1 MNKKLLS
8 GILTASML
16 FGTGANVFAADFGI
30 GDKYEAQEDAS
41 AKEQTQ
47 KLYENRPALL
57 KQAEDLNR
65 GLVAVPAK
73 DGGILVSWRYL
84 GTDRSDVY
92 AILYRNDEYIAT
104 VSDTTNYL
112 DKNGKSNDK
121 YRIMVR
127 DSTCNNTDAFSAG
140 GAKVLDTA
148 ECTAWDKEYMS
159 IPIKKYDKGNY
170 IIDDASVGDLDG
182 DGEYEII
189 VRRTPADYFNQ
200 LQVETDPD
208 TKEVTKVIDTREAYP
223 LIEAYKMNGTHMWT
237 LDIGKNEAN
246 EIDVNFLVYDLDGDG
261 KAEVVMRSY
270 DGMTDGKG
278 NKIGVAD
285 ADWTQ
290 SLQKQKDRQY
300 FAKGNE
306 YLSVFD
312 GQTGAEVART
322 ELLPKRDPLSSWSSK
337 YKDTSRL
344 TKRASHYLLS
354 TAYLNGETP
363 SIVML
368 RGAWDAV
375 KLAAWDY
382 KDGKFTEL
390 WQYDSGD
397 TQTTENMYNAGY
409 HSMAVADIDFD
420 GKDEI
425 LSGAGAIDN
434 DGKFMYATYADVDGE
449 KIKLCHGDAFDVA
462 KMTLDYDGYYIWSCH
477 ETKELPANIDL
488 HDARTGQVIYGFN
501 KPKDTGRSRAADIDP
516 TSKGWEVWGS
526 TGTPLMSYDGTQLVS
541 GVASEL
547 EPSLKDKTLA
557 LGSGETLADG
567 WNTFRYRYSDGSFM
581 KNDEGQ
587 VISTTL
593 PMNFKAF
600 WDGDLLSE
608 FVDGTTIS
616 KYNWKDKCVDILYEA
631 AGCAS
636 NGGTKAVPC
645 LTADIFGDWR
655 EEIIWRD
662 VNNTEL
668 RIYATPYETNYK
680 IPTLMHDITYR
691 QAIAWQNNHYNQ
703 PANTS
708 FYMGAETETVP
719 APEIKT
725 TSGKINPDLQAA
737 EEKHIELST
746 GNVISTLCPPPPL
759 SLPFTDIDNFSWA
772 ENSIRVMY
780 FSDIIHGMTDTTF
793 VPDGT
798 VTKGQFATMI
808 VNSLELP
815 VAKTEDGAH
824 WAQTYADAAKDAGLI
839 DENIAFETAADLDAP
854 ITREEMAAIMVKCKE
869 YKCGKMISVIIV
881 PFDDTDNISNWATDY
896 IKKAV
901 ELNIISGF
909 EDNTFRPKETATR
922 AQAAVM
928 LDKLFAT
935 LQK

>member
-16 FGTGANVFAADFGI
+16 LSAGANAFAADFGI
-30 GDKYEAQEDAS
+30 GDKYEAQEDAA

-47 KLYENRPALL
+47 KLYENRPAIL

-84 GTDRSDVY
+84 GTDPSDTYVE
-92 AILYRNDEYIAT
+92 LYRNDKKIARIT
-104 VSDTTNYL
+104 DTTNYA
-112 DKNGKSNDK
+112 DKDGKSGDK
-121 YRIMVR
+121 YKIAIFK
-127 DSTCNNTDAFSAG
+127 NPKEKTDVFVAF
-140 GAKVLDTA
+140 DTA

-159 IPIKKYDKGNY
+159 IPVKKYDKGNY

-246 EIDVNFLVYDLDGDG
+246 EIDVNFLVYDFDGDG

-285 ADWTQ
+285 ADWTK

-300 FAKGNE
+300 FAEGNE

-312 GQTGAEVART
+312 GETGAEEART

-397 TQTTENMYNAGY
+397 TQTTENMYNTGY

-434 DGKFMYATYADVDGE
+434 DGKFMYATYADVSGE

-462 KMTLDYDGYYIWSCH
+462 KMTPDYDGYYIWACH

-516 TSKGWEVWGS
+516 TNKGWEVWGS
-526 TGTPLMSYDGTQLVS
+526 TGTPLMSYDGTQLIS
-541 GVASEL
+541 GVAAEL

-567 WNTFRYRYSDGSFM
+567 WNTFRYRYADGSFM

-593 PMNFKAF
+593 PMNFKSF

-725 TSGKINPDLQAA
+725 TSGKVNPDLQAA
-737 EEKHIELST
+737 DEKHIELSVGVVPRST
-746 GNVISTLCPPPPL
+746 GTICGIFIDKSI
-759 SLPFTDIDNFSWA
+759 PFTDINSHWA
-772 ENSIRVMY
+772 YLAITSAY
-780 FSDIIHGMTDTTF
+780 KWGIINGMTDTTF

-798 VTKGQFATMI
+798 ITKGQFATMI
-808 VNSLELP
+808 VNSLKLP
-815 VAKTEDGAH
+815 ISKTEDGTH
-824 WAQTYADAAKDAGLI
+824 WAQIYADTAKEAGLI
-839 DENIAFETAADLDAP
+839 DENIAFETTDDLDVP
-854 ITREEMAAIMVKCKE
+854 ITREEMTSIIIKARE
-869 YKCGKMISVIIV
+869 YNTLKLAVPVDITFIDKDTIS
-881 PFDDTDNISNWATDY
+881 DWATND

-901 ELNIISGF
+901 KLNIISGF

-928 LDKLFAT
+928 LDKLFTA

>member
-1 MNKKLLS
+1 MNKKIISGVLS
-8 GILTASML
+8 AVML
-16 FGTGANVFAADFGI
+16 MSTVAFAADFGI
-30 GDKYEAQEDAS
+30 GDEYRRDEDTTAKAQTRE
-41 AKEQTQ
+41 
-47 KLYENRPALL
+47 LYSNRPATL

-84 GTDRSDVY
+84 GTDNKTDFTLSK
-92 AILYRNDEYIAT
+92 NGSKIAE
-104 VSDTTNYL
+104 VSDTTNYV
-112 DKNGKSNDK
+112 DKDGKPGDEYTLTVDDETTTVK
-121 YRIMVR
+121 
-127 DSTCNNTDAFSAG
+127 
-140 GAKVLDTA
+140 
-148 ECTAWDKEYMS
+148 AWDKEYMS
-159 IPIKKYDKGNY
+159 IPVKKYDKGNY
-170 IIDDASVGDLDG
+170 IVDDASVGDLDG
-182 DGEYEII
+182 DGDYEII

-200 LQVETDPD
+200 LQVDEET
-208 TKEVTKVIDTREAYP
+208 KKVIDTREAYP
-223 LIEAYKMNGTHMWT
+223 LIEAYEMDGTHLWT
-237 LDIGKNEAN
+237 LDIGKNEVN
-246 EIDVNFLVYDLDGDG
+246 EIDVNFLVYDFDGDG

-300 FAKGNE
+300 LAEGNE

-312 GQTGAEVART
+312 GQTGEEIART

-337 YKDTSRL
+337 YSDTSRL
-344 TKRASHYLLS
+344 TKRASHFLLS

-409 HSMAVADIDFD
+409 HSMAVADVDFD

-425 LSGAGAIDN
+425 LSGAGAIDD

-449 KIKLCHGDAFDVA
+449 KIKLGHGDAFDVA
-462 KMTLDYDGYYIWSCH
+462 KMTPSYDGYYVWSCH
-477 ETKELPANIDL
+477 ETKNLPANIDL

-526 TGTPLMSYDGTQLVS
+526 TGTPLMSYDGKQLVS
-541 GVASEL
+541 GVAAEL
-547 EPSLKDKTLA
+547 EPSLNDQTLA

-567 WNTFRYRYSDGSFM
+567 WNTFRYRYADGSFM

-587 VISTTL
+587 VVSTTL
-593 PMNFKAF
+593 PMNFKAY

-608 FVDGTTIS
+608 FVDNTTIS
-616 KYNWKDKCVDILYEA
+616 KYNWNDKCVDILYEA
-631 AGCAS
+631 DGCAS
-636 NGGTKAVPC
+636 NNGTKAVPC
-645 LTADIFGDWR
+645 LVADIFGDWR

-662 VNNTEL
+662 AANTEL
-668 RIYATPYETNYK
+668 RIYATPYETSYK

-691 QAIAWQNNHYNQ
+691 EAVAWQNNHYNQ
-703 PANTS
+703 PTNTS
-708 FYMGAETETVP
+708 FYMGAETKRIPVSK
-719 APEIKT
+719 IKT
-725 TSGKINPDLQAA
+725 ASGKIT
-737 EEKHIELST
+737 LSA
-746 GNVISTLCPPPPL
+746 SDY
-759 SLPFTDIDNFSWA
+759 LPITSVLDINSSFTDIGSHWA
-772 ENSIRVMY
+772 KDYILEMWAQGVIN
-780 FSDIIHGMTDTTF
+780 GMTDKTF

-808 VNSLELP
+808 VNTLELP
-815 VAKTEDGAH
+815 TGEAKDGEH
-824 WAQTYADAAKDAGLI
+824 WAKPYANAAKDTNLI
-839 DENIAFETAADLDAP
+839 DEHIAFETTADLDAP
-854 ITREEMAAIMVKCKE
+854 ITREEMASIVTRAAKYKNVTAPE
-869 YKCGKMISVIIV
+869 YQ
-881 PFDDTDNISNWATDY
+881 
-896 IKKAV
+896 KAV
-901 ELNIISGF
+901 MSDFESIAEWAQNDVNDAVMLEIITGF
-909 EDNTFRPKETATR
+909 EDGTFRPKETATR

-928 LDKLFAT
+928 LFKLFML
-935 LQK
+935 LQ

>member
-1 MNKKLLS
+1 
-8 GILTASML
+8 
-16 FGTGANVFAADFGI
+16 
-30 GDKYEAQEDAS
+30 
-41 AKEQTQ
+41 
-47 KLYENRPALL
+47 
-57 KQAEDLNR
+57 
-65 GLVAVPAK
+65 
-73 DGGILVSWRYL
+73 
-84 GTDRSDVY
+84 
-92 AILYRNDEYIAT
+92 
-104 VSDTTNYL
+104 
-112 DKNGKSNDK
+112 
-121 YRIMVR
+121 
-127 DSTCNNTDAFSAG
+127 
-140 GAKVLDTA
+140 
-148 ECTAWDKEYMS
+148 
-159 IPIKKYDKGNY
+159 
-170 IIDDASVGDLDG
+170 
-182 DGEYEII
+182 
-189 VRRTPADYFNQ
+189 
-200 LQVETDPD
+200 
-208 TKEVTKVIDTREAYP
+208 
-223 LIEAYKMNGTHMWT
+223 MNGTHMWT

-246 EIDVNFLVYDLDGDG
+246 EIDVNFLVYDFDGDG

-300 FAKGNE
+300 FAEGNE

-434 DGKFMYATYADVDGE
+434 DGKFMYATYADVNGE

-462 KMTLDYDGYYIWSCH
+462 KMTPDYDGYYIWSCH

-516 TSKGWEVWGS
+516 TNKGWEVWGS

-567 WNTFRYRYSDGSFM
+567 WNTFRYRYADGSFM

-636 NGGTKAVPC
+636 NSGTKAVPC

-725 TSGKINPDLQAA
+725 TSGKVNPDLQAA
-737 EEKHIELST
+737 DEKHIELSVGVVPRST
-746 GNVISTLCPPPPL
+746 GTICGIFIDKSI
-759 SLPFTDIDNFSWA
+759 PFTDINSHWA
-772 ENSIRVMY
+772 YLAITSAY
-780 FSDIIHGMTDTTF
+780 KWGIINGMTDTTF

-808 VNSLELP
+808 VNSLKLP
-815 VAKTEDGAH
+815 ISKTEDGTH
-824 WAQTYADAAKDAGLI
+824 WAQIYADTAKETGLI
-839 DENIAFETAADLDAP
+839 DENIALETTDDLDVP
-854 ITREEMAAIMVKCKE
+854 ITREEMTSIIIKARE
-869 YKCGKMISVIIV
+869 YNTLKLAVPVDITFIDKDTIS
-881 PFDDTDNISNWATDY
+881 DWATDD

-901 ELNIISGF
+901 KLNIISGF

-922 AQAAVM
+922 AQAALM
-928 LDKLFAT
+928 LDKLFTA

>member
-1 MNKKLLS
+1 MNKKLIS
-8 GILTASML
+8 GILSAVML
-16 FGTGANVFAADFGI
+16 LGAGANALAADFGI
-30 GDKYEAQEDAS
+30 GDKYEAQEDMA
-41 AKEQTQ
+41 AMVQTN
-47 KLYENRPALL
+47 KLYSDRPSLL

-65 GLVAVPAK
+65 GLVAVPAE

-84 GTDRSDVY
+84 GTDGKTDFTLSRNGEK
-92 AILYRNDEYIAT
+92 ILEISNKTNYVDKDGKAGDEYTLT
-104 VSDTTNYL
+104 VGDETTTV
-112 DKNGKSNDK
+112 K
-121 YRIMVR
+121 
-127 DSTCNNTDAFSAG
+127 
-140 GAKVLDTA
+140 
-148 ECTAWDKEYMS
+148 AWDKEYMS
-159 IPIKKYDKGNY
+159 IPVKQYDKGNY
-170 IIDDASVGDLDG
+170 IVDDASVGDLDG
-182 DGEYEII
+182 DGDYEII

-200 LQVETDPD
+200 LQVDEET
-208 TKEVTKVIDTREAYP
+208 KKVIDTREAYP
-223 LIEAYKMNGTHMWT
+223 LVEAYEMDGTHLWT

-285 ADWTQ
+285 ADWVQ

-300 FAKGNE
+300 LAEGNE

-312 GQTGAEVART
+312 GQTGEEIART
-322 ELLPKRDPLSSWSSK
+322 ELLPKRDPLTSWASK

-375 KLAAWDY
+375 KLAAWDF

-409 HSMAVADIDFD
+409 HSMAVADVDFD

-425 LSGAGAIDN
+425 LSGAGAIDD

-462 KMTLDYDGYYIWSCH
+462 KMTPKYDGYYVWACH

-516 TSKGWEVWGS
+516 TSEGWEVWGS
-526 TGTPLMSYDGTQLVS
+526 TGTPLMSYDGKQLVS
-541 GVASEL
+541 GVAAEL
-547 EPSLKDKTLA
+547 EPSLKDQSLA

-567 WNTFRYRYSDGSFM
+567 WNTFRYRYADGSFM

-587 VISTTL
+587 VVSTTL
-593 PMNFKAF
+593 PMNFKAY

-616 KYNWKDKCVDILYEA
+616 KYNWNDKCVDILYEA
-631 AGCAS
+631 TGCAS
-636 NGGTKAVPC
+636 NNGSKAVPC
-645 LTADIFGDWR
+645 LVADIFGDWR

-662 VNNTEL
+662 ANNTEL
-668 RIYATPYETNYK
+668 RIYATPYETDYN

-691 QAIAWQNNHYNQ
+691 EAVAWQNNHYNQ
-703 PANTS
+703 PTNTS
-708 FYMGAETETVP
+708 FYMGAETKMVP
-719 APEIKT
+719 TPEIKT
-725 TSGKINPDLQAA
+725 TSGKVNPYF
-737 EEKHIELST
+737 EELNIAHLDIAL
-746 GNVISTLCPPPPL
+746 G
-759 SLPFTDIDNFSWA
+759 SLAVVPFTDIDASHWA
-772 ENSIRVMY
+772 YN
-780 FSDIIHGMTDTTF
+780 DITCTYNAGIIKGMTETTF

-798 VTKGQFATMI
+798 VTKGQFATLI
-808 VNSLELP
+808 VNALGLPIAKLE
-815 VAKTEDGAH
+815 EGAH
-824 WAQTYADAAKDAGLI
+824 WAKVYADAAKEAKLI
-839 DENIAFETAADLDAP
+839 DEHIAFETNADLDAP
-854 ITREEMAAIMVKCKE
+854 ITREEMASIVTRAAK
-869 YKCGKMISVIIV
+869 YKNVTA
-881 PFDDTDNISNWATDY
+881 PENE
-896 IKKAV
+896 KAV
-901 ELNIISGF
+901 MSDFEEIADWAQGDVNDAVLLKIITGF
-909 EDNTFRPKETATR
+909 EDGTFRPKETATR

-928 LDKLFAT
+928 VYKLLFKFIA
-935 LQK
+935 K

>member
-1 MNKKLLS
+1 MNKKIIA
-8 GILTASML
+8 GILSAVML
-16 FGTGANVFAADFGI
+16 TGANVFAADFGI
-30 GDKYEAQEDAS
+30 GEKYEAQEDAA

-47 KLYENRPALL
+47 KLYENRPAIL

-84 GTDRSDVY
+84 GTDPSDTYVE
-92 AILYRNDEYIAT
+92 LYRNDEKIIARIT
-104 VSDTTNYL
+104 DTTNYV
-112 DKNGKSNDK
+112 DKDGKSGDK
-121 YRIMVR
+121 YKLVIFENPQVK
-127 DSTCNNTDAFSAG
+127 TDVFVAF
-140 GAKVLDTA
+140 DTA

-159 IPIKKYDKGNY
+159 IPVKKYDKGNY

-200 LQVETDPD
+200 MQVETNPD

-223 LIEAYKMNGTHMWT
+223 LVEAYKMDGTHMWT

-246 EIDVNFLVYDLDGDG
+246 EIDVNFLVYDFDGDG

-285 ADWTQ
+285 ADWTK

-300 FAKGNE
+300 LAEGNE

-312 GQTGAEVART
+312 GQTGAEIART
-322 ELLPKRDPLSSWSSK
+322 ELLPTRDPLSSWASK

-354 TAYLNGETP
+354 TAYLHGETP

-375 KLAAWDY
+375 KVAAWDY

-397 TQTTENMYNAGY
+397 TQTTDNMYNAGY

-425 LSGAGAIDN
+425 LSGAGAIDDN
-434 DGKFMYATYADVDGE
+434 GKFMYATYADVGGE
-449 KIKLCHGDAFDVA
+449 KIKLCHGDAFDAA
-462 KMTLDYDGYYIWSCH
+462 KMTPHYDGYYIWACH

-526 TGTPLMSYDGTQLVS
+526 TGTPLMSYNGTQLVS
-541 GVASEL
+541 GVAAEL
-547 EPSLKDKTLA
+547 EPSLKDLTIA

-567 WNTFRYRYSDGSFM
+567 WNTFRYRYADGSFM

-616 KYNWKDKCVDILYEA
+616 KYNWNDKCVDILYEA

-668 RIYATPYETNYK
+668 RIYATPYETYYK

-725 TSGKINPDLQAA
+725 TSGKVNPDLQAA
-737 EEKHIELST
+737 DKKHLELPIDMQSST
-746 GNVISTLCPPPPL
+746 IPYPFIDIVSHWAKDYISEM
-759 SLPFTDIDNFSWA
+759 FKQG
-772 ENSIRVMY
+772 
-780 FSDIIHGMTDTTF
+780 IINGMTDTTF
-793 VPDGT
+793 VPDGK
-798 VTKGQFATMI
+798 VTKGQFATLI
-808 VNSLELP
+808 VNALGLP
-815 VAKTEDGAH
+815 VAKTEEGAH
-824 WAQTYADAAKDAGLI
+824 WAKVYADVAKEAKLV
-839 DENIAFETAADLDAP
+839 DEHIALDTNADLDAP
-854 ITREEMAAIMVKCKE
+854 ITREEMASMVTRAAK
-869 YKCGKMISVIIV
+869 YKNVTA
-881 PFDDTDNISNWATDY
+881 PENE
-896 IKKAV
+896 KAV
-901 ELNIISGF
+901 MHDFETIAEWAQNDVNNAVILDIITGF
-909 EDNTFRPKETATR
+909 EDGTFRPKETATR
-922 AQAAVM
+922 AHAAVM
-928 LDKLFAT
+928 LSKLVVLT
-935 LQK
+935 ENK

>member
-1 MNKKLLS
+1 MNKKLIS
-8 GILTASML
+8 GILSAVML
-16 FGTGANVFAADFGI
+16 LGAGANALAADFGI
-30 GDKYEAQEDAS
+30 GDKYEAQEDMA
-41 AKEQTQ
+41 AMVQTN
-47 KLYENRPALL
+47 KLYSDRPSLL

-65 GLVAVPAK
+65 GLVAVPAE

-84 GTDRSDVY
+84 GTDGKTDFTLSRNGEK
-92 AILYRNDEYIAT
+92 ILEISNKTNYVDKDGKAGDEYTLT
-104 VSDTTNYL
+104 VGDETTTV
-112 DKNGKSNDK
+112 K
-121 YRIMVR
+121 
-127 DSTCNNTDAFSAG
+127 
-140 GAKVLDTA
+140 
-148 ECTAWDKEYMS
+148 AWDKEYMS
-159 IPIKKYDKGNY
+159 IPVKQYDKGNY
-170 IIDDASVGDLDG
+170 IVDDASVGDLDG
-182 DGEYEII
+182 DGDYEII

-200 LQVETDPD
+200 LQVDEET
-208 TKEVTKVIDTREAYP
+208 KKVIDTREAYP
-223 LIEAYKMNGTHMWT
+223 LVEAYEMDGTHLWT

-285 ADWTQ
+285 ADWVQ

-300 FAKGNE
+300 LAEGNE

-312 GQTGAEVART
+312 GQTGEEIART
-322 ELLPKRDPLSSWSSK
+322 ELLPKRDPLTSWASK

-375 KLAAWDY
+375 KLAAWDF

-409 HSMAVADIDFD
+409 HSMAVADVDFD

-425 LSGAGAIDN
+425 LSGAGAIDD

-462 KMTLDYDGYYIWSCH
+462 KMTPKYDGYYVWACH

-516 TSKGWEVWGS
+516 TSEGWEVWGS
-526 TGTPLMSYDGTQLVS
+526 TGTPLMSYDGKQLVS
-541 GVASEL
+541 GVAAEL
-547 EPSLKDKTLA
+547 EPSLKDQLLA

-567 WNTFRYRYSDGSFM
+567 WNTFRYRYADGSFM

-587 VISTTL
+587 VVSTTL
-593 PMNFKAF
+593 PMNFKAY

-616 KYNWKDKCVDILYEA
+616 KYNWNDKCVDILYEA
-631 AGCAS
+631 TGCAS
-636 NGGTKAVPC
+636 NNGSKAVPC
-645 LTADIFGDWR
+645 LVADIFGDWR

-662 VNNTEL
+662 ANNTEL
-668 RIYATPYETNYK
+668 RIYATPYETDYN

-691 QAIAWQNNHYNQ
+691 EAVAWQNNHYNQ
-703 PANTS
+703 PTNTS
-708 FYMGAETETVP
+708 FYMGAETKMVP
-719 APEIKT
+719 TPEIKT
-725 TSGKINPDLQAA
+725 TSGKVNPYF
-737 EEKHIELST
+737 EELNIAHLDIAL
-746 GNVISTLCPPPPL
+746 G
-759 SLPFTDIDNFSWA
+759 SLAVVPFTDIDASHWA
-772 ENSIRVMY
+772 YN
-780 FSDIIHGMTDTTF
+780 DITCTYNAGIIKGMTETTF

-798 VTKGQFATMI
+798 VTKGQFATLI
-808 VNSLELP
+808 VNALGLPIAKLE
-815 VAKTEDGAH
+815 EGAH
-824 WAQTYADAAKDAGLI
+824 WAKVYADAAKEAKLI
-839 DENIAFETAADLDAP
+839 DEHIAFETNADLDAP
-854 ITREEMAAIMVKCKE
+854 ITREEMASIVTRAAK
-869 YKCGKMISVIIV
+869 YKNVTA
-881 PFDDTDNISNWATDY
+881 PENE
-896 IKKAV
+896 KAV
-901 ELNIISGF
+901 MSDFEEIADWAQGDVNDAVLLKIITGF
-909 EDNTFRPKETATR
+909 EDGTFRPKETATR

-928 LDKLFAT
+928 VYKLLFKFIA
-935 LQK
+935 K